1 MLDTRPARRAAP
13 GVLGDITVLELSQGI
28 PGAYCGKLLASLGA
42 RVIKVEPPE
51 GDAGRSLPPFA
62 GDTPHPERSAPFLYL
77 NTAKESIALDLA
89 RAPGQSVFRRL
100 VPEADV
106 IVESYPPGT
115 LARWGLSYAA
125 LSALNP
131 GLVLASITPFGQ
143 DGPYRDY
150 LTNEIVAEAL
160 GGLLFTIGT
169 PGREPLKMGGNP
181 ALHNAGGAAFSAI
194 MAALWQRDRTGQGQQ
209 IDLSIQEA
217 TAITQIHASIEAT
230 WQGTDAQQT
239 ASELVEARD
248 GWVSTGLETGVAP
261 ETWPRVCDLLG
272 RPDLV
277 DDPRFAS
284 GAARRDHRD
293 ALKDVVREWV
303 RGQDKEDVYHL
314 LQGLRS
320 IAGYVATAADV
331 YRAGHLQARGFFQ
344 EIDHPVAGRAR
355 YPGLPFRIGDEP
367 WTTGRAPL
375 LGEHTAAIEAE
386 IATSARPSASRARAV
401 DERKRRG
408 AGVRARW
415 RAHPGPDAGGRRP
428 VRDLSSV
435 QPGRRGDQGRVPPAP
450 GHRAGSGASRGRA
463 PDEAVPAWGAGRAP
477 VEPRRPLQP
486 AQPRQARHH
495 AGPHGVRGEGDLQAA
510 RRALGRGDREL
521 PRLGDGAPG
530 ARLGRAS
537 RRQ

>member
-89 RAPGQSVFRRL
+89 RAPGRSVFRRL

-131 GLVLASITPFGQ
+131 GLILASITPFGQ

-160 GGLLFTIGT
+160 GGLLFTIGS

-230 WQGTDAQQT
+230 WLGTDAQQT

-248 GWVSTGLETGVAP
+248 GWVSTGLETGVVARDLA
-261 ETWPRVCDLLG
+261 PRVRIC
-272 RPDLV
+272 
-277 DDPRFAS
+277 S
-284 GAARRDHRD
+284 AART
-293 ALKDVVREWV
+293 W
-303 RGQDKEDVYHL
+303 
-314 LQGLRS
+314 S
-320 IAGYVATAADV
+320 TI
-331 YRAGHLQARGFFQ
+331 
-344 EIDHPVAGRAR
+344 P
-355 YPGLPFRIGDEP
+355 
-367 WTTGRAPL
+367 
-375 LGEHTAAIEAE
+375 
-386 IATSARPSASRARAV
+386 ASPP
-401 DERKRRG
+401 ERRG
-408 AGVRARW
+408 GTTATR
-415 RAHPGPDAGGRRP
+415 
-428 VRDLSSV
+428 
-435 QPGRRGDQGRVPPAP
+435 
-450 GHRAGSGASRGRA
+450 
-463 PDEAVPAWGAGRAP
+463 
-477 VEPRRPLQP
+477 
-486 AQPRQARHH
+486 
-495 AGPHGVRGEGDLQAA
+495 
-510 RRALGRGDREL
+510 
-521 PRLGDGAPG
+521 
-530 ARLGRAS
+530 
-537 RRQ
+537 

>member
-62 GDTPHPERSAPFLYL
+62 ADTPHPERSAPFLYL

-89 RAPGQSVFRRL
+89 RAPGRSVFRRL

-194 MAALWQRDRTGQGQQ
+194 MAALWQRDRTGQGQR

-386 IATSARPSASRARAV
+386 IATSEPPAVSRARAV
-401 DERKRRG
+401 DERKKAAAPG
-408 AGVRARW
+408 LRARW

-450 GHRAGSGASRGRA
+450 GHRAGSGGIPRA
-463 PDEAVPAWGAGRAP
+463 RT
-477 VEPRRPLQP
+477 R
-486 AQPRQARHH
+486 
-495 AGPHGVRGEGDLQAA
+495 
-510 RRALGRGDREL
+510 
-521 PRLGDGAPG
+521 
-530 ARLGRAS
+530 
-537 RRQ
+537 